1 MNDRLFANK
10 VVLVTGASSGIGRA
24 CGPAFAREGARLA
37 LTGRHPGRLEAA
49 AALVREAG
57 AEVFALPGDLTDRA
71 FRERLAAS
79 VRERFGR
86 LDALVN
92 AAGIIGS
99 GTLEST
105 SLEAL
110 DALWQADLVSLFHL
124 TQLVL
129 PLLKASKGAVVNV
142 SSVTGLRAFPGV
154 MAYCIVKAA
163 VDQFTRCAALE
174 LAASG
179 VRMNAINPGVV
190 RTNLHRASGM
200 DEEKYAAFLERSK
213 ETHPLGRVGTPEEA
227 AELILFLASD
237 RAGWITGDT
246 VALDGGRAQTCAR

>member
-1 MNDRLFANK
+1 MTDRLFANK

-24 CGPAFAREGARLA
+24 CGPVFAREGARLA
-37 LTGRHPGRLEAA
+37 LTGRDPGRLEGAA
-49 AALVREAG
+49 VRAREAG

-79 VRERFGR
+79 VEERYGR

-154 MAYCIVKAA
+154 IAYCIAKAA

-179 VRMNAINPGVV
+179 VRVNSINPGVV

-200 DEEKYAAFLERSK
+200 DEEQYAAFLERSK

-237 RAGWITGDT
+237 HAGWITGDT
-246 VALDGGRAQTCAR
+246 IPLDGGRAQTCAR